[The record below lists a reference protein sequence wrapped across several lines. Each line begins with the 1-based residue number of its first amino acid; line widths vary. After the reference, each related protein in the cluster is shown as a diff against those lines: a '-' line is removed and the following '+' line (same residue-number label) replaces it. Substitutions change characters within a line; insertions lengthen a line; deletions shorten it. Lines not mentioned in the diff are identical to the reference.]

1 MTDGVT
7 ELDAAVLTWMVDH
20 RTPWVTDVMT
30 VATTIGNTVGV
41 AVLTVILAAIVWWRG
56 ERRAA
61 PVTLVV
67 MLLGWGLMNGIKY
80 AVRRARPPVPER
92 LVDLSTYSFPSGHA
106 MMSAMVAAVAIVL
119 VRRGLLGRRSIGD
132 GPAGDGA
139 RRRGRAA
146 AAVVTA
152 ASLLIGISRLYLGA
166 HWCTDVL
173 AGWALGALWGTLALR
188 LALSDAV
195 KPSVSDAGR

>member
-7 ELDAAVLTWMVDH
+7 ELDSAVLSWMVDH

-30 VATTIGNTVGV
+30 VVTTVGNTVGV
-41 AVLTVILAAIVWWRG
+41 AVLTVVLAAIAWRRG

-61 PVTLVV
+61 LATLAV
-67 MLLGWGLMNGIKY
+67 MLLGWGLMNGVKY
-80 AVRRARPPVPER
+80 AVRRARPPEPLR

-106 MMSAMVAAVAIVL
+106 MMSAMVAAVVIVL
-119 VRRGLLGRRSIGD
+119 ILRGLLG
-132 GPAGDGA
+132 DGA
-139 RRRGRAA
+139 RKRGRAA

-152 ASLLIGISRLYLGA
+152 ASLLIGVSRLYLGA

-188 LALSDAV
+188 LSLSDAV
-195 KPSVSDAGR
+195 R